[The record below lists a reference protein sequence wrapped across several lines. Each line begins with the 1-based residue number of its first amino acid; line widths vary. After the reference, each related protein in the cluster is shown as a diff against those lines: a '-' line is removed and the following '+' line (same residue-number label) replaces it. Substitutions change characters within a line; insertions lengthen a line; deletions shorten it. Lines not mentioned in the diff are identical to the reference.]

1 MSAEILLSR
10 LQGVRGGKGRWN
22 AKCPAHQDRSP
33 SLAVKELPDGRVLLH
48 CFAGCDTEAVLS
60 AVGLSFR
67 DVMPECLGDFPR
79 ARPAFTAKDALEALR
94 HEAGIVALASAGDK
108 PLTETDKQRLCV
120 AAGRIGAALEF
131 CYGDGQ

>member
-1 MSAEILLSR
+1 MSAETLLSR

-48 CFAGCDTEAVLS
+48 CFAGCGTQAVLE
-60 AVGLSFR
+60 AVGLTFR
-67 DVMPECLGDFPR
+67 DVMPEHLGEFR
-79 ARPAFTAKDALEALR
+79 RERPAFTAKDALEALA
-94 HEAGIVALASAGDK
+94 HEAGIVAIASAGDRE
-108 PLTETDKQRLCV
+108 LTEADRARLCL

-131 CYGDGQ
+131 CYGG